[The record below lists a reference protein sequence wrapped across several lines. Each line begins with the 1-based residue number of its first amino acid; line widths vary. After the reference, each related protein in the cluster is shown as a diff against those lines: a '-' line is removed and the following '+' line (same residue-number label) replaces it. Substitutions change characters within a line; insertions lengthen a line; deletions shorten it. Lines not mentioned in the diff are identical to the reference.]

1 MLTHFLLNVNKYF
14 AHNKG
19 KKAKGLT
26 QTERRTDLAVEEREL
41 LGEDIKGVRY
51 SKEEIEGL
59 PIERLHIGTQRAGQL
74 LKKPVG
80 TYITVE
86 LPPLTDSIR
95 DTDSR
100 VKALSEEIR
109 RLLPVNGL
117 VLIAGLG
124 NVEITPDALGP
135 KAASKVLA
143 TRHIQGEIARSTGL
157 DKLRAV
163 AVVNT
168 GVTGQTGIETG
179 ELLQGVI
186 KNIRPS
192 AVIAVDALASRRLE
206 RLGCTVQISDTGIAP
221 GAGVGNRRIRI
232 DQDTMGVPVIAV
244 GVPTVVDALTLA
256 FDLLDISDEKEGR
269 ELSDAVSP
277 QGRSMV
283 VTPKE
288 IDLLIDRA
296 AHLISLAINMALQT
310 DIDTEDLL
318 NLL

>member
-1 MLTHFLLNVNKYF
+1 M
-14 AHNKG
+14 
-19 KKAKGLT
+19 
-26 QTERRTDLAVEEREL
+26 ERRTDLAVEEREL
-41 LGEDIKGVRY
+41 LGEDIKGVDY
-51 SKEEIEGL
+51 SAEKIGGL
-59 PIERLHIGTQRAGQL
+59 PIERLRILSKRAGQL

-86 LPPLTDSIR
+86 LPPLTDNIR

-100 VKALSEEIR
+100 VRALAEEIR

-117 VLIAGLG
+117 VLVAGLG

-143 TRHIQGEIARSTGL
+143 TRHIRGEIARSTGL
-157 DKLRAV
+157 DRLRAV

-179 ELLQGVI
+179 ELLQGI
-186 KNIRPS
+186 IRNIRPS
-192 AVIAVDALASRRLE
+192 AMIAVDALASRRLE
-206 RLGCTVQISDTGIAP
+206 RLGCTVQLSDAGISP
-221 GAGVGNRRIRI
+221 GAGVGNRRVRI
-232 DQDTMGVPVIAV
+232 DAETMGIPVIAI

-256 FDLLDISDEKEGR
+256 FDLLEIDDEKESV
-269 ELSDAVSP
+269 ELSRTVSP

-288 IDLLIDRA
+288 VDLLIDRA
-296 AHLISLAINMALQT
+296 ARLISLSVNMALQT
-310 DIDTEDLL
+310 ELDTDDLL
-318 NLL
+318 NLLS

>member
-1 MLTHFLLNVNKYF
+1 M
-14 AHNKG
+14 
-19 KKAKGLT
+19 
-26 QTERRTDLAVEEREL
+26 ERRTDLAVEEREL
-41 LGEDIKGVRY
+41 LGEDVKGVNY
-51 SKEEIEGL
+51 SAEEIDGL
-59 PIERLHIGTQRAGQL
+59 PIERLQIRTQRAGQL

-86 LPPLTDSIR
+86 LPALTDSIR
-95 DTDSR
+95 DTDRR
-100 VKALSEEIR
+100 VRALSEEIR

-117 VLIAGLG
+117 VLVAGLG

-143 TRHIQGEIARSTGL
+143 TRHIRGEVARSTGL
-157 DKLRAV
+157 DQLRAV

-179 ELLQGVI
+179 ELLQGII

-192 AVIAVDALASRRLE
+192 AMIAVDALASRRLE
-206 RLGCTVQISDTGIAP
+206 RLGCTIQISDTGISP
-221 GAGVGNRRIRI
+221 GAGVGNRRVRI
-232 DQDTMGVPVIAV
+232 DAQTMGIPVIAI

-256 FDLLDISDEKEGR
+256 FDLLEIDDEKESVA
-269 ELSDAVSP
+269 LSHAVSP

-288 IDLLIDRA
+288 VDLLIDRA
-296 AHLISLAINMALQT
+296 AHLISLSVNMALQT
-310 DIDTEDLL
+310 ELDTEDLL
-318 NLL
+318 DLL

>member
-1 MLTHFLLNVNKYF
+1 
-14 AHNKG
+14 
-19 KKAKGLT
+19 LT